1 MRALGREHAG
11 VVRGSF
17 SGEMCLNQVLKDG
30 EEEARKKC
38 RHGGMKKTFYVEG
51 AALAKQGG
59 PCRK

>member
-1 MRALGREHAG
+1 M
-11 VVRGSF
+11 VRGSF
-17 SGEMCLNQVLKDG
+17 PGEMCLNQVLKDD